1 MTFSANYNDTDYG
14 VALNYDTQI
23 NLEELTFDPKK
34 TKVNKSAG
42 IQFLNI
48 FIKNTLYKAKM
59 IEIGQNAQFYYPYD
73 VKKEMTCAVYGTPL
87 DVWTGFKTSVDMYE
101 DCQVKLMVDFSSRIL
116 RNDTMLDYLLGM
128 YKSRKNKKM
137 IEK

>member
-1 MTFSANYNDTDYG
+1 
-14 VALNYDTQI
+14 
-23 NLEELTFDPKK
+23 
-34 TKVNKSAG
+34 
-42 IQFLNI
+42 
-48 FIKNTLYKAKM
+48 
-59 IEIGQNAQFYYPYD
+59 
-73 VKKEMTCAVYGTPL
+73 MTCAVYGTPL